1 MLKWSLKNLLAEPV
15 RLLLSAA
22 AVALSLMLVV
32 FFSAVFE
39 GESEQMVVYLEK
51 MDADVWVMQKG
62 VSNMHMATSMLWDWK
77 ADKIARLPGVENTA
91 AILYFNGPVK
101 IGGKDWFSYVI
112 GLKPEMRRA
121 GPWAMAEGAA
131 FPGPGE
137 AVIPEVIAKLTG
149 VGLGDAITLVDRDLK
164 VAGLSRETFSMSSA
178 LVFVSHEDLGRL
190 LEGRDQYSY
199 VMVYAKPDVPP
210 AALAT
215 QIKAEIDKVNALP
228 SAVFIENDREL
239 ALQMG
244 SEIIQMMTLIG
255 ALLATVIIAFTAYT
269 QVARKRRE
277 LAVIKALGFRPDQ
290 IYGAALF
297 QSLTVIAL
305 ALLLTFALSYT
316 VLAALPALVPQI
328 NLAVRLRHFV
338 SLVLLAVP
346 MAILAALGAARTV
359 QKVDPVTI
367 FQD

>member
-1 MLKWSLKNLLAEPV
+1 MLAEPM
-15 RLLLSAA
+15 RLIVSAS
-22 AVALSLMLVV
+22 AVAVSLMLVI

-39 GESEQMVVYLEK
+39 GESEKMVVYLEE
-51 MDADVWVMQKG
+51 MNADVWVMQKG
-62 VSNMHMATSMLWDWK
+62 VSNMHMASSMVWDWK
-77 ADKIARLPGVENTA
+77 AEKVAGLPGVKDSA

-101 IGGKDWFSYVI
+101 IGGKHWFSYVI
-112 GLKPEMRRA
+112 GLKPQMRRA
-121 GPWAMAEGAA
+121 GPWAMAEGEG

-137 AVIPEVIAKLTG
+137 AVIPEVISKLTG
-149 VGLGDAITLVDRDLK
+149 IGLGDVITLVDQDLK
-164 VAGLSRETFSMSSA
+164 VVGLSRETFSMSSA

-199 VMVYAKPDVPP
+199 VMVYADEGIS
-210 AALAT
+210 AESLA
-215 QIKAEIDKVNALP
+215 QGIEAEIGKVNAIP
-228 SAVFIENDREL
+228 SDIFIASDRDL

-255 ALLATVIIAFTAYT
+255 TLLATVIVAFTAYT

-277 LAVIKALGFRPDQ
+277 LAIIKALGFSPVQ

-297 QSLTVIAL
+297 QSLAVIAL
-305 ALLLTFALSYT
+305 ALLLTFVLSYT
-316 VLAALPALVPQI
+316 VLAGLPALAPQI
-328 NLAVRLRHFV
+328 NLAVRLRHFL

-346 MAILAALGAARTV
+346 MAVLASLGAARMV
-359 QKVDPVTI
+359 QQVDPVTV